1 MPSVVRL
8 QSQQH
13 TCTASKT
20 EAISST
26 ILRYGLVCP
35 FNPCFHS
42 ALLIH
47 TTKDGK
53 MEYECSEILTD
64 RVSIQP
70 AQV

>member
-13 TCTASKT
+13 TASKT
-20 EAISST
+20 EDISST

-53 MEYECSEILTD
+53 MEYGCSEILSD
-64 RVSIQP
+64 QVSIQP